1 MPDRICVAQIGAPHG
16 VRGEVRLWSFT
27 TDPLAVARYGA
38 LETED
43 GKRSFKIE
51 AVRPASDHLV
61 ARLAGIADRNMA
73 ETLTNL
79 RLYVARE
86 QLPALEDDDTFY
98 HADLVGLTVIDKN
111 AVDKDNTDIGVVVAI
126 HNFGAGEIIELRL
139 KTGGPTVM
147 LPFSVAVV
155 PVVDI
160 PNGRIVIDPPEGSLS
175 TGEAR
180 DDMPDRRSGEIR

>member
-1 MPDRICVAQIGAPHG
+1 VPDRICVAQIGAPHG

-51 AVRPASDHLV
+51 TVRAASDHLV
-61 ARLAGIADRNMA
+61 ARLSGVPDRNMA

-79 RLYVARE
+79 RLYVPRE
-86 QLPALEDDDTFY
+86 RLPAPEDDDTFY
-98 HADLVGLTVIDKN
+98 HADLVGLAV
-111 AVDKDNTDIGVVVAI
+111 VDKDNTDIGIVVAI

-139 KTGGPTVM
+139 KAGGPTAM
-147 LPFSVAVV
+147 LPFSLAVV

-160 PNGRIVIDPPEGSLS
+160 PNGRIVIDPPEGSLT

-180 DDMPDRRSGEIR
+180 DDMQDQRLGETR